1 LPRGDHRLSYMDQ
14 TGLELMRATGRDQ
27 LIQCVWVYEH
37 PVDMAGLERFHR
49 NVSAS
54 YGNRLIERSP
64 LPFGRPRWV
73 RAARSQVPI
82 TVEERPRPRDELI
95 EWADELASLPIDPEH
110 GPSWRL
116 VVQPLSDGST
126 AVSML
131 GSHVIADGV
140 GAIRLIVD
148 ATEGPGRD
156 PGYLRHGA
164 RTMVRGVASDLR
176 QTMRDIPETIRL
188 LCKATTLAYRGRQ
201 EIARAA
207 KSPAAQAGSS
217 RMTVVVP
224 AIAIFI
230 DGDEWDRAANVLGGN
245 SYALLA
251 AFAAKLGERMGRRR
265 AADGAVTLIIAI
277 NVRESADDTR
287 ANALTLA
294 KASVDPTK
302 VTADLSE
309 LRMQVRAARE
319 KAKSEPDPT
328 LELLGLIPWLPDA
341 GVKAV
346 AELLFGYSEDLPVSC
361 SNLGDLPPELSRVD
375 GSDAEYVFIRA
386 VDANVTQRD
395 LVRSRGQLVI
405 VSGRINGKVS
415 ISVEAYEVGASN
427 SKARL
432 RELASRILA
441 EFQLSGV
448 IE

>member
-1 LPRGDHRLSYMDQ
+1 MPRDDHRLSYMDQ

-37 PVDMAGLERFHR
+37 PLDMAGLKRFHR

-73 RAARSQVPI
+73 RAGRSQVPI
-82 TVEERPRPRDELI
+82 RVETRPRPRDELI
-95 EWADELASLPIDPEH
+95 EWADELAGLPIDPER
-110 GPSWRL
+110 GPGWRL
-116 VVQPLSDGST
+116 VVQSLSDGST

-140 GAIRLIVD
+140 GAIRLIIE
-148 ATEGPGRD
+148 ATEGQGRD
-156 PGYLRHGA
+156 PGYLSHGA
-164 RTMVRGVASDLR
+164 RTTMRGVASDLR

-188 LCKATTLAYRGRQ
+188 LRKAATLACHSRR
-201 EIARAA
+201 EIVRAA
-207 KSPAAQAGSS
+207 SSPPMSVSAS
-217 RMTVVVP
+217 RITVVVP

-230 DGDEWDRAANVLGGN
+230 DGEEWDLTANTLGGN
-245 SYALLA
+245 SYSLLA
-251 AFAAKLGERMGRRR
+251 AFAAKLGERMGRQR

-287 ANALTLA
+287 AIALTLA

-302 VTADLSE
+302 VTTDLSD
-309 LRMQVRAARE
+309 LRARVRAARE

-375 GSDAEYVFIRA
+375 GTAAEYVFIRA

-395 LVRSRGQLVI
+395 LERSRGQLVI

-432 RELASRILA
+432 RELANQILA
-441 EFQLSGV
+441 EFQLTGV